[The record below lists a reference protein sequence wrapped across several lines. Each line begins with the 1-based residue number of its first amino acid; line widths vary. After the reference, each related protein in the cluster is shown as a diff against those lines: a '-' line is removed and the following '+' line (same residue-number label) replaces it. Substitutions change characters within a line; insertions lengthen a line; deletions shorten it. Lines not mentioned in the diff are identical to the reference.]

1 MNSNNLEKRNI
12 IRRRHLMQV
21 ANWVKVSERLPNDY
35 EVVLTKNNGANA
47 REVFI
52 YDEQK
57 TPTFI
62 HFSRNGKSRILSN
75 ITEWCSPPM
84 PEGE

>member
-1 MNSNNLEKRNI
+1 MTEYI
-12 IRRRHLMQV
+12 
-21 ANWVKVSERLPNDY
+21 KVSERLPEDF
-35 EVVLTKNNGANA
+35 EEVLTKNNGSYAKA
-47 REVFI
+47 TFI

-75 ITEWCSPPM
+75 VTEWSRN
-84 PEGE
+84 